1 MKHQGFILFLMTLLL
16 SWTAQA
22 EEQKQMRLK
31 IAVDSSDENNT
42 SFDFDSETAGFDL
55 QKMQVGE
62 SQTITDSSGK
72 PALVTR
78 TEAGFEFDIDGE
90 KIDVADISAA
100 HDVDVVEEH
109 EDTEGGVRVI
119 RKLKKIEVGESDEDV
134 IIVDAD
140 GSLDDAVS
148 HSAKEHKIVVIK
160 EKVDVTN

>member
-1 MKHQGFILFLMTLLL
+1 MITLLV

-31 IAVDSSDENNT
+31 IAVNKSDESNT

-72 PALVTR
+72 PALLTR
-78 TEAGFEFDIDGE
+78 TEDGFEFDIDGE

-100 HDVDVVEEH
+100 QDVDVVEEH
-109 EDTEGGVRVI
+109 QNTEGGVRVI
-119 RKLKKIEVGESDEDV
+119 RKVKKIEREESDDDV

-140 GSLDDAVS
+140 SSFDGEVL
-148 HSAKEHKIVVIK
+148 HSGQVHKVVVIK
-160 EKVDVTN
+160 EEADVTN